1 MQILGGM
8 RREKRKRDVIPTRD
22 EPCATLI
29 DVLLECEYD
38 RAVLSFI
45 RAVREREPGPI
56 TCVRFDPFFANP
68 RQKLREKLA
77 RRVLGLDVGSDVES
91 AVRGLCRIDAPS

>member
-1 MQILGGM
+1 M
-8 RREKRKRDVIPTRD
+8 RHEK
-22 EPCATLI
+22 PCATLV

-45 RAVREREPGPI
+45 RAVREREPEPI
-56 TCVRFDPFFANP
+56 RQTVREPEPIRQTVPDPI

-77 RRVLGLDVGSDVES
+77 RRVLGLDVESDVES

>member
-1 MQILGGM
+1 M
-8 RREKRKRDVIPTRD
+8 RHEK
-22 EPCATLI
+22 PCATLV

-45 RAVREREPGPI
+45 RAFREREPEPI
-56 TCVRFDPFFANP
+56 RQTVREPDPI

-77 RRVLGLDVGSDVES
+77 RRVLGLDVESDVES